1 MVDDGSTD
9 LTGEVVRRLG
19 GERTYVQQAR
29 SGVSAARNRGAAE
42 ATAEYLA
49 FLDADDTWLP
59 DKLKSQQEAF
69 GSIPGSCFC
78 YGGYHITDQRLNV
91 TSTVMPP
98 EPEEALRRV
107 LLFEPPVPWF
117 ASTGVVRADTFRSL
131 GGFDEILSTSVV
143 RIFGHTAA
151 SGWPGYV
158 CPSTCRPV
166 TSNTGG
172 RCTSTQLCS
181 KTISRLIV
189 DKAFASDL
197 LPNPLRS
204 ARRSALTVSMCA
216 LPQTPFRKASIG
228 VPYIFSLTPAHGFCA
243 CCQVAMGGPR

>member
-9 LTGEVVRRLG
+9 STGEVVRRLG
-19 GERTYVQQAR
+19 GEIRYVQQAR

-98 EPEEALRRV
+98 R
-107 LLFEPPVPWF
+107 
-117 ASTGVVRADTFRSL
+117 T
-131 GGFDEILSTSVV
+131 
-143 RIFGHTAA
+143 
-151 SGWPGYV
+151 
-158 CPSTCRPV
+158 
-166 TSNTGG
+166 
-172 RCTSTQLCS
+172 
-181 KTISRLIV
+181 
-189 DKAFASDL
+189 
-197 LPNPLRS
+197 
-204 ARRSALTVSMCA
+204 
-216 LPQTPFRKASIG
+216 
-228 VPYIFSLTPAHGFCA
+228 
-243 CCQVAMGGPR
+243 